1 MTAELLVDD
10 KTFLRRREG
19 DYELSVDNSTSLIC
33 VMKSGGHGG
42 GEREREEGRKGV
54 GWRRCAWRFAAGG
67 FLLDNKIM
75 GRVYTRVIWK
85 IFGILILISFYNC
98 L

>member
-42 GEREREEGRKGV
+42 RERGQGSGVAALCLALCGGWVSFGEQNQGAGLQEGKMDGV
-54 GWRRCAWRFAAGG
+54 
-67 FLLDNKIM
+67 
-75 GRVYTRVIWK
+75 
-85 IFGILILISFYNC
+85 LILISFYNGS
-98 L
+98 